1 MKKQSISALPCL
13 VCNEAVFARLTF
25 VTQDCENK
33 SIHTLIRSRNKTN
46 FCLILVPL
54 ILFWNIKH
62 HVCVCIYIC
71 PHVYLSWQFML
82 GVLFVTS
89 VLQDMLR
96 SVYEMVA
103 YKNSATWLYFHFP
116 HVHLW
121 PTKNYFNTCN
131 IFSLFSSRC
140 VSIFVIVIEVW
151 VFPKWIYVV
160 VIYYSPAL
168 TPSQWWKVEGS
179 CHWVEQ
185 KKPVSDICC

>member
-1 MKKQSISALPCL
+1 MKKQSNSLLSPVWCAMKLFLHDWLLSPRTVKISPSTLWSDQ
-13 VCNEAVFARLTF
+13 EIRQIF
-25 VTQDCENK
+25 VWFWYLLYFFETL
-33 SIHTLIRSRNKTN
+33 SIT
-46 FCLILVPL
+46 
-54 ILFWNIKH
+54 
-62 HVCVCIYIC
+62 CVCIYTC

-185 KKPVSDICC
+185 KNAVSDMCC